1 LITRFLLGLLLTVAG
16 LCPATVSSDGLG
28 TILDRVRFPSEL
40 LIIQG
45 DAHRL
50 LWSDSL
56 SQQEKDGLRLR
67 IESALTGV
75 HWLAAEYSSLTGDAI
90 PNALI
95 SRMIRAGSAGE
106 FGKVENLARDLS
118 SRFELNLSVF
128 SSLRATEVDLDNAQ
142 EIHQNLC
149 RACHQADVGSAEQL
163 PAYQLAK
170 MAKTMTPKEFLARLI
185 NGVRGTA
192 DTVLANPLTLGQ
204 VRGLMMFY
212 RAAGAFAE

>member
-1 LITRFLLGLLLTVAG
+1 M
-16 LCPATVSSDGLG
+16 
-28 TILDRVRFPSEL
+28 
-40 LIIQG
+40 
-45 DAHRL
+45 
-50 LWSDSL
+50 
-56 SQQEKDGLRLR
+56 RLR

>member
-1 LITRFLLGLLLTVAG
+1 MAG
-16 LCPATVSSDGLG
+16 ICPATVSSDGLG

-40 LIIQG
+40 LIIEG

-56 SQQEKDGLRLR
+56 SQQEKAGLRLR

-90 PNALI
+90 PDTLI

-106 FGKVENLARDLS
+106 FGKVERLARDLS

-128 SSLRATEVDLDNAQ
+128 SSLRATVVDLDNAR
-142 EIHQNLC
+142 EIDQNLC
-149 RACHQADVGSAEQL
+149 RACHQADVGSVDRL

-170 MAKTMTPKEFLARLI
+170 MAKTMTPREFLARLI

-212 RAAGAFAE
+212 GATDTFAE